1 MFQSDLKWWAG
12 LVAACGTALLGLN
25 ILPHGYHD
33 TVLGLTAVAG
43 AICAYMIT
51 PSGSTKG

>member
-33 TVLGLTAVAG
+33 AVLGLTAVAG

-51 PSGSTKG
+51 PAGSIKQ